1 MNMGSMFID
10 GLKRL
15 YKLWLPHIVTGFF
28 LLYITFL
35 QFNQIATIKS
45 INGRNTI
52 SQSHQAEQL
61 NAQTSQESRSHIVLG
76 ILSGGKNILFRDTQR
91 GTWIKTM
98 LRLHKVLPFKI
109 TYKFLLDEPSSES
122 IKENALNHDI
132 VYLNVSHHG
141 RAVKFGEK
149 IYVWWK
155 YIHKVYPDALMGAKI
170 DDDAFICV
178 PEMFHRL
185 DTLKSGNLYYGWRHG
200 KEKHVDIDNR
210 IDEMFLVLG
219 KDLISLVSNRT
230 YCGERKCKNKDEL
243 IETNYGGNSMGD
255 WLSVYKDKINFKSDN
270 DRIVQTA
277 ASNRFE
283 LAEKYVKPGFC
294 DQKLIFHKSTCEV
307 MHRLHLYRRES

>member
-1 MNMGSMFID
+1 MNEKNEI
-10 GLKRL
+10 
-15 YKLWLPHIVTGFF
+15 
-28 LLYITFL
+28 
-35 QFNQIATIKS
+35 
-45 INGRNTI
+45 
-52 SQSHQAEQL
+52 SHQAEKL
-61 NAQTSQESRSHIVLG
+61 NTQTSQESRPHIVLG
-76 ILSGGKNILFRDTQR
+76 ILSGGKNIRFRDTQR

-98 LRLHKVLPFKI
+98 LRLHKILPFKI
-109 TYKFLLDEPSSES
+109 TYTFLLDEPSSES
-122 IKENALNHDI
+122 IKENNVHKDI

-185 DTLKSGNLYYGWRHG
+185 DTLKSDNLYYGWRHG
-200 KEKHVDIDNR
+200 KERYVDIDNR

-219 KDLISLVSNRT
+219 KDLISLISNRT
-230 YCGERKCKNKDEL
+230 YCGERKCKNKDDL

-270 DRIVQTA
+270 DRIVQTG
-277 ASNRFE
+277 SNHLE
-283 LAEKYVKPGFC
+283 ITEKYIKPGFC
-294 DQKLIFHKSTCEV
+294 DQKLIFHKSTREI
-307 MHRLHLYRRES
+307 MHQLHSYRRES